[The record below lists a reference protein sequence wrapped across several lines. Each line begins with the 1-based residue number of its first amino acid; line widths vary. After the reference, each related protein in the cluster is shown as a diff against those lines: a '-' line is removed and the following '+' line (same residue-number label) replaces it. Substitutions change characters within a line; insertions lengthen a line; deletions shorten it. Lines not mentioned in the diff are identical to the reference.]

1 MRQHDVGDDVGHGRL
16 TTPNLHFLF
25 RKRLTGKP
33 TRANPHTQ
41 NTFSESTRPSAFSE
55 SCQQIRQSARQ
66 LAIQPTHQP
75 PSASEHETRRRE
87 ARAALPP
94 RRSGVLG
101 VAMRTRV
108 TVALLVYCG
117 MGVTSEVHHRQSRPH
132 AGWVDG
138 WTKGCTRCRAPPSL
152 G

>member
-25 RKRLTGKP
+25 RKRLTGKSP
-33 TRANPHTQ
+33 RANPHTQ
-41 NTFSESTRPSAFSE
+41 NTFSKRTQLSALQSSLQPCQPSVP
-55 SCQQIRQSARQ
+55 QPT
-66 LAIQPTHQP
+66 IQPTHQP

-132 AGWVDG
+132 AGWADG
-138 WTKGCTRCRAPPSL
+138 WAKGCTRCRAPPSL